1 MGIRHVTK
9 YAKYCG
15 SFNEIT
21 LNKSFNLTNVSVN
34 AVPLCD
40 INLYRM
46 LHNKYYHIRACYSA
60 ATTTGMRQT
69 THDLSHDFQ
78 HKFVQL
84 EYQLHSTGI
93 ILFTAVS
100 QNLGRTEIM
109 DVLTKTI

>member
-1 MGIRHVTK
+1 MQIRHVTK

-34 AVPLCD
+34 AAPLYD
-40 INLYRM
+40 INLYRV
-46 LHNKYYHIRACYSA
+46 LHNKYWHIRVCYSV

-69 THDLSHDFQ
+69 AQDHLHDFQ

-84 EYQLHSTGI
+84 EYQLHSMGI
-93 ILFTAVS
+93 ILFTFVS
-100 QNLGRTEIM
+100 HNLGRTEIL
-109 DVLTKTI
+109 DVVTKTK